1 MRLRGKSLEKQ
12 PVLSS
17 QSSVIN
23 GAANSFPSV
32 KTTPQGLA
40 ASDIS
45 NHTERRYVM
54 DTPVKYVKGVGEK
67 RAALLGKLGIFTLG
81 DLIDFYP
88 RTYLD
93 FSSPVA
99 ITEIIPDTVCCFSA
113 VIGYRPVEHKIR
125 GNMTLYKTMAT
136 DGVAG
141 INIIIFNNIYLA
153 ESLETGKEYLFYG
166 KAVASKGSL
175 EITNPIIVTP
185 DEASYMRPIYPQTA
199 SLPSRTT
206 ERIMKQAVALCL
218 QKEKKDIIP
227 DDIRQRFSLCHQQ
240 FAITN
245 IHFPSC
251 TKDLEIAKKRLVFQ
265 ELLTLQLG
273 MKRLRSRNRKKTD
286 YRINRDCSADF
297 MKALPFELT
306 DAQKRTIAEAI
317 KDMQSDKPMNRLVQG
332 DVGSGKT
339 AVAACLLYVGAK
351 NNMQSAF
358 MAPTEIL
365 ARQHYNSL
373 CELLVNSGL
382 TVELLTGS
390 VTPKRKKE
398 IKERLRT
405 GETDIIIGTHAL
417 LSDDVGF
424 SRLGLVITDE
434 QHRFGVNQR
443 GTLIFKG
450 ANPHTL
456 VMSATPIPRTLSLII
471 YGDLDLSIIDEMPKG
486 RQKTDTFCV
495 PSSYRPRF
503 YKFIKEHLDRGLQAY
518 IVCPAV
524 EENEE
529 YEITSATE
537 YYESISAGEFSNY
550 SVGLLHGKMKAKE
563 KEKTMSAFL
572 KGDIQLLV
580 ATTVIE
586 VGVDVPNSVI
596 MVIENADRFGLS
608 QLHQLRGRVG
618 RGSEK
623 SYCILVCDSDSPD
636 TKARL
641 NIMCKTNNGFTIA
654 DEDLKIRGPGD
665 FFGSRQHGLPDL
677 KIADITENMDIV
689 RQSSAA
695 CDLILSRDPTLS
707 LPSHKPLSDAVDR
720 LFSQNK
726 LISMN

>member
-1 MRLRGKSLEKQ
+1 
-12 PVLSS
+12 
-17 QSSVIN
+17 
-23 GAANSFPSV
+23 
-32 KTTPQGLA
+32 
-40 ASDIS
+40 
-45 NHTERRYVM
+45 M

-67 RAALLGKLGIFTLG
+67 RAETLKKLGIETLG

-99 ITEIIPDTVCCFSA
+99 ITQIIPDTVCCFSGI
-113 VIGYRPVEHKIR
+113 IGYRPVEHKIR

-141 INIIIFNNIYLA
+141 VNITIFNNAYLA
-153 ESLETGKEYLFYG
+153 QSLEEGEEYLFYG
-166 KAVASKGSL
+166 KATASKGRI
-175 EITNPIIVTP
+175 EMTNPVIVSP
-185 DEASYMRPIYPQTA
+185 DEASCMRPIYPQTA
-199 SLPSRTT
+199 SLTTRMT
-206 ERIMKQAVALCL
+206 ERIMKQAVALYL
-218 QKEKKDIIP
+218 GKEQRDIIP
-227 DDIRQRFSLCHQQ
+227 DEIRQKYSLCHQQ
-240 FAITN
+240 FAVKS
-245 IHFPSC
+245 IHFPASA
-251 TKDLEIAKKRLVFQ
+251 KDLEIARRRLVFQ

-273 MKRLRSRNRKKTD
+273 MKLLRSKGRKKTD
-286 YRINRDCSADF
+286 YLITDDCSADF
-297 MKALPFELT
+297 IGALPFELT
-306 DAQKRTIAEAI
+306 NAQKRTIAEAI
-317 KDMQSDKPMNRLVQG
+317 RDMQSDKPMNRLVQG

-339 AVAACLLYVGAK
+339 AVAACLLYVSARNG
-351 NNMQSAF
+351 MQSAF

-373 CELLVNSGL
+373 SALLEGSGL
-382 TVELLTGS
+382 RAELLTGS
-390 VTPKRKKE
+390 TTPKRKKE
-398 IKERLRT
+398 IKERLRN
-405 GETDIIIGTHAL
+405 GEIDIIIGTHAL
-417 LSDDVGF
+417 LSDDVEF
-424 SRLGLVITDE
+424 SRLGLVVTDE
-434 QHRFGVNQR
+434 QHRFGVSQR
-443 GTLIFKG
+443 GALIFKG

-495 PSSYRPRF
+495 PVSYRPRF

-537 YYESISAGEFSNY
+537 YYEEISQGEFSNY
-550 SVGLLHGKMKAKE
+550 RVGLLHGKMKARDKE
-563 KEKTMSAFL
+563 RVMSDFI
-572 KGDIQLLV
+572 KGDLQLLV
-580 ATTVIE
+580 STTVIE

-623 SYCILVCDSDSPD
+623 SYCILVSDSESPD

-695 CDLILSRDPTLS
+695 CELILAKDPTLS
-707 LPSHKPLSDAVDR
+707 LYENRELKKAVDR
-720 LFSQNK
+720 LFARNR

>member
-1 MRLRGKSLEKQ
+1 
-12 PVLSS
+12 
-17 QSSVIN
+17 
-23 GAANSFPSV
+23 
-32 KTTPQGLA
+32 
-40 ASDIS
+40 
-45 NHTERRYVM
+45 M

-67 RAALLGKLGIFTLG
+67 RAETLKKLGIETLG

-99 ITEIIPDTVCCFSA
+99 ITQIIPDTVCCFSGI
-113 VIGYRPVEHKIR
+113 IGYRPVEHKIR

-141 INIIIFNNIYLA
+141 VNITIFNNAYLA
-153 ESLETGKEYLFYG
+153 QSLEEGEEYLFYG
-166 KAVASKGSL
+166 KATASKGRI
-175 EITNPIIVTP
+175 EMTNPVIVSP
-185 DEASYMRPIYPQTA
+185 DEASCMRPIYPQTA
-199 SLPSRTT
+199 SLTTRMT
-206 ERIMKQAVALCL
+206 ERIMKQAVALYL
-218 QKEKKDIIP
+218 GKEQRDIIP
-227 DDIRQRFSLCHQQ
+227 DEIRQKYSLCHQQ
-240 FAITN
+240 FAVKS
-245 IHFPSC
+245 IHFPASA
-251 TKDLEIAKKRLVFQ
+251 KDLEIARRRLVFQ

-273 MKRLRSRNRKKTD
+273 MKLLRSKGRKRTD
-286 YRINRDCSADF
+286 YLITDDCSADF
-297 MKALPFELT
+297 IGALPFELT
-306 DAQKRTIAEAI
+306 NAQKRTIAEAI
-317 KDMQSDKPMNRLVQG
+317 RDMQSDKPMNRLVQG

-339 AVAACLLYVGAK
+339 AVAACLLYVSARNG
-351 NNMQSAF
+351 MQSAF

-373 CELLVNSGL
+373 SALLEGSGL
-382 TVELLTGS
+382 RAELLTGS
-390 VTPKRKKE
+390 TTPKRKKE
-398 IKERLRT
+398 IKERLRN
-405 GETDIIIGTHAL
+405 GEIDIIIGTHAL
-417 LSDDVGF
+417 LSDDVEF
-424 SRLGLVITDE
+424 SRLGLVVTDE
-434 QHRFGVNQR
+434 QHRFGVSQR
-443 GTLIFKG
+443 GALIFKG

-495 PSSYRPRF
+495 PVSYRPRF
-503 YKFIKEHLDRGLQAY
+503 YKFIKEHLNRGLQAY

-537 YYESISAGEFSNY
+537 YYEEISQGEFSNY
-550 SVGLLHGKMKAKE
+550 RVGLLHGKMKARDKE
-563 KEKTMSAFL
+563 RVMSDFI
-572 KGDIQLLV
+572 KGDLQLLV
-580 ATTVIE
+580 STTVIE

-623 SYCILVCDSDSPD
+623 SYCILVSDSESPD

-641 NIMCKTNNGFTIA
+641 SIMCKTNNGFTIA

-695 CDLILSRDPTLS
+695 CELILAKDPTLS
-707 LPSHKPLSDAVDR
+707 LYENRELKKAVDR
-720 LFSQNK
+720 LFARNR

>member
-1 MRLRGKSLEKQ
+1 
-12 PVLSS
+12 
-17 QSSVIN
+17 
-23 GAANSFPSV
+23 
-32 KTTPQGLA
+32 
-40 ASDIS
+40 
-45 NHTERRYVM
+45 M

-67 RAALLGKLGIFTLG
+67 RAALLNKLDIYTLG
-81 DLIDFYP
+81 DLISFYP

-99 ITEIIPDTVCCFSA
+99 ITDIIPDTVCCFSA
-113 VIGYRPVEHKIR
+113 IIGYRPVEHKLK
-125 GNMTLYKTMAT
+125 GKMTLYKTMAT

-141 INIIIFNNIYLA
+141 VNIIIFNNAYLA

-166 KAVASKGSL
+166 KVTATRGSL
-175 EITNPIIVTP
+175 EITNPVVVTP
-185 DEASYMRPIYPQTA
+185 EEGSLMRPIYPQTA
-199 SLPSRTT
+199 SLTSRTT
-206 ERIMKQAVALCL
+206 ERIMKQAVALYL
-218 QKEKKDIIP
+218 SKEQRDIIP
-227 DDIRQRFSLCHQQ
+227 DGIRQSFGLCHRQ
-240 FAITN
+240 FAVKS

-251 TKDLEIAKKRLVFQ
+251 EKDLEIARNRLIFE
-265 ELLTLQLG
+265 ELLILQLG
-273 MKRLRSRNRKKTD
+273 MRRLRNRNRRATD
-286 YRINRDCSADF
+286 FTISKDCSADF
-297 MKALPFELT
+297 MKALPFEMT
-306 DAQKRTIAEAI
+306 NAQKRTVAEAI
-317 KDMQSDKPMNRLVQG
+317 SDMQSGKPMNRLVQG

-365 ARQHYNSL
+365 ARQHYSSL
-373 CELLVNSGL
+373 SSLLEGSGI
-382 TVELLTGS
+382 TAELLTGS
-390 VTPKRKKE
+390 TTAKRKKE
-398 IKERLRT
+398 IKERLRK

-417 LSDDVGF
+417 LSDDVEF

-434 QHRFGVNQR
+434 QHRFGVSQR
-443 GTLIFKG
+443 GSLIFKG
-450 ANPHTL
+450 RNPHTL

-495 PSSYRPRF
+495 PTSYRPRF
-503 YKFIKEHLDRGLQAY
+503 YKFIREHLDRGLQAY

-537 YYESISAGEFSNY
+537 YYENISSGEFSGY
-550 SVGLLHGKMKAKE
+550 SVGLLHGKMKARD
-563 KEKTMSAFL
+563 KEKTMSDFL

-580 ATTVIE
+580 STTVIE

-623 SYCILVCDSDSPD
+623 SYCILVCDSERDE

-641 NIMCKTNNGFTIA
+641 DIMCKTNNGFTIA

-677 KIADITENMDIV
+677 KIADITQNMETV
-689 RQSSAA
+689 RKSKQAG
-695 CDLILSRDPTLS
+695 DMILKKDPTLS
-707 LPSHKPLSDAVDR
+707 LPENKALSDAVDR
-720 LFSQNK
+720 LFDKNRH
-726 LISMN
+726 LSMN